1 MTFTPEEVIING
13 PFKIKTGA
21 FKTELRD
28 QNGNIIPSLTP
39 DEIRIIRKSLRLQ
52 IVRSKYHS
60 TEDHNEERRLSS
72 EIETL
77 NGLLEKLK

>member
-1 MTFTPEEVIING
+1 MT
-13 PFKIKTGA
+13 
-21 FKTELRD
+21 
-28 QNGNIIPSLTP
+28 LTP

-52 IVRSKYHS
+52 IVRSNYHS
-60 TEDHNEERRLSS
+60 TEDYNEERRLSS